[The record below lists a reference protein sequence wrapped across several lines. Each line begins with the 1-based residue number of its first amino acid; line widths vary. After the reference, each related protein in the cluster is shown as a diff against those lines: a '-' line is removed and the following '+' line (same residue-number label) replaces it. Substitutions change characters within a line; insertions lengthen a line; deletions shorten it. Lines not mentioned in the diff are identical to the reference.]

1 MRVIRTAILGG
12 LAYGAYKAYKGSQT
26 RRSSGRGGTF

>member
-12 LAYGAYKAYKGSQT
+12 LAYGAYKAYKSSQT
-26 RRSSGRGGTF
+26 RRLGRGGTF